1 MEDVRAHQSKL
12 SHVFGGI
19 YERDR
24 LKIVPVWSRKVY
36 TEDADTAYMV
46 QLYRSHAPIR
56 CVDGVVL
63 WHSPKALKRLAE
75 NNTGLKSQATA
86 VSLVRGAV
94 QRMNARMNSAE
105 HGSRKEPAKCT

>member
-1 MEDVRAHQSKL
+1 MALGHRVNLPVTRNKKPVNQPLIGSQFALFNLRFSL
-12 SHVFGGI
+12 SWYHLRETLLF
-19 YERDR
+19 
-24 LKIVPVWSRKVY
+24 W
-36 TEDADTAYMV
+36 
-46 QLYRSHAPIR
+46 SHAPIR

-94 QRMNARMNSAE
+94 ERMNARMNSAE